1 MTKKSRPF
9 DSAAGTA
16 CEQQFTGNSAAE
28 QRARVLHYL
37 QTNRSISTLEAR
49 HVIDVMHPAARV
61 MELRKLGNDIQT
73 IWSYEINPEGY
84 LHRVG
89 RYVLMPGPIANDVA
103 DSRRLDK
110 VEECE

>member
-16 CEQQFTGNSAAE
+16 SSHKFTGNTAAE

-61 MELRKLGNDIQT
+61 MELRKLGSDIQT
-73 IWSYEINPEGY
+73 VWAHETNPEGY
-84 LHRVG
+84 VHRIA
-89 RYVLMPGPIANDVA
+89 RYVLMSEVSKVTNTEF
-103 DSRRLDK
+103 RRVDNAK
-110 VEECE
+110 DNE